1 MSKFWGMQ
9 DAVCRVIGMTMRFG
23 MTMHFGMAMHQPL
36 SRTAVH
42 VHVCHIHVH
51 VHVDCYST
59 ASHGVNLIG
68 ATEFRKHSM

>member
-1 MSKFWGMQ
+1 MQ

-23 MTMHFGMAMHQPL
+23 MAMHQPL
-36 SRTAVH
+36 SRTA